1 MRGSGF
7 TINADD
13 DVPYAKVVE
22 FVEALKA
29 SGVTHFSFA
38 EACVGDGK
46 YRVANRTGSYK
57 FDDELRFLHLPAA
70 GAEAVVPGH
79 MARERR
85 PASEV
90 ALSCFR
96 NASDKRADV
105 GGRVGTGYTR
115 AVVGG

>member
-1 MRGSGF
+1 MALDELKTWAAKNARKWF

-57 FDDELRFLHLPAA
+57 FDDELRFCICQPPERKQWFTVIWPAKD
-70 GAEAVVPGH
+70 GSQ
-79 MARERR
+79 RSR
-85 PASEV
+85 
-90 ALSCFR
+90 LSCLR
-96 NASDKRADV
+96 K
-105 GGRVGTGYTR
+105 
-115 AVVGG
+115 